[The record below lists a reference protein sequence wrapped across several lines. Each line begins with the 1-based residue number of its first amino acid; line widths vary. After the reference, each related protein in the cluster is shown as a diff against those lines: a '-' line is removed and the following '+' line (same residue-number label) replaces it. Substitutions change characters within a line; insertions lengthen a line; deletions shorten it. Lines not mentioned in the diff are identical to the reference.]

1 MCPWDVPGLNLVS
14 DVITLFYQ
22 GQGARELV
30 KGRRRSDTFV
40 LTRWGMW
47 TAQVTSPRR
56 GASKASDWQCFCH
69 VGRQAISIWFWK
81 SLPGKSSRMVSS
93 QSSLVLWGDTVW
105 QGRGRQGERERRGRG
120 CEWEQVGQND
130 RPTLRWFTTKDR
142 CKGRHLLFLKCSRRR
157 LLKKPT
163 ERGRPFLEMNRKH
176 GDTRK
181 QPFQHRMAQNKNTAY
196 HGEIG
201 REEKMNCP
209 GPDKGCALSHLIKGF
224 RPCLNDEILEV
235 TLRTPSWVS
244 CCLS

>member
-1 MCPWDVPGLNLVS
+1 MGDVNGS
-14 DVITLFYQ
+14 SHQ
-22 GQGARELV
+22 SQAGRV
-30 KGRRRSDTFV
+30 KGFRLAVF
-40 LTRWGMW
+40 LPCGE
-47 TAQVTSPRR
+47 
-56 GASKASDWQCFCH
+56 ASNFY
-69 VGRQAISIWFWK
+69 
-81 SLPGKSSRMVSS
+81 
-93 QSSLVLWGDTVW
+93 LVLKITSWQKQQNGKFPVLFSTLGDTVW

-130 RPTLRWFTTKDR
+130 RPALRWFTAKDR
-142 CKGRHLLFLKCSRRR
+142 RRGRHLLFLKCSRRR

-235 TLRTPSWVS
+235 TLRTPPWVS